1 MLHAQNCVLLS
12 FQSFLCARQGCVNKV
27 LFIQGPFDK
36 IQGLLEKIQGL
47 FKDLSKI
54 FNFQGLFKGLM
65 LFQGLFKARAN
76 HGVRTTFYFNACH
89 AILMES
95 LPV

>member
-12 FQSFLCARQGCVNKV
+12 FQSFLCARQGWVNKV

-47 FKDLSKI
+47 FKDFSKF

-76 HGVRTTFYFNACH
+76 HAT
-89 AILMES
+89 E
-95 LPV
+95 